1 MVFQILVGAELLA
14 IAVGEVEDDYVI
26 DEEEEE
32 EEDLGDENELVML
45 DPSHV
50 SGWGHTHAALSY
62 MHVVNVVVCFLVPCS
77 H

>member
-1 MVFQILVGAELLA
+1 MVSQILVGAELLA

-26 DEEEEE
+26 DEEGE

-62 MHVVNVVVCFLVPCS
+62 MHVVKVVVCFLAPCS
-77 H
+77 R